1 MSPTLTE
8 TESARPVAGAARV
21 PVLEARGLTI
31 RFGELVANDA
41 VDFTVYPGEVHA
53 LLGENGAGKSTLMK
67 LLYGVYKPTDGEIL
81 VDGEPVNLTSPAVAR
96 SLGIGMVFQDL
107 RLVPALSVAENI
119 ALALPKGMPRR
130 GAALRTAIDEASER
144 FGLAVDAKATVRTLS
159 IGERQRVE
167 ILKVLMAGARLVG
180 VLDEPTSALAP
191 QEVDALFA
199 QVAKLREEGL
209 SIVII
214 THKLREA
221 RALADRVSVL
231 RGGKMIVKG
240 VAPDTLDDH
249 ALVEAMVGR
258 SVAALTK
265 ERAGAVGEAM
275 PALEMHGVT
284 INGDRGEPALRD
296 VDLVVRRGEL
306 VGVAGVSGNG
316 QRELVE
322 AVLGLRP
329 IEAGTLRVVG
339 RRMRKPDPR
348 MAIAV
353 GAAGVPEDPV
363 LQSVVPGLS
372 ILEHLAL
379 GDLKAVRRGVG
390 IDWSRARSIA
400 EEVDAMTGLRMAARH
415 RTMATLSG
423 GNIQRVVLARALGAP
438 RNLLVASYP
447 ARGLDVATTRRTQE
461 LLLEQR
467 AAGAGVLVVSED
479 IDELLD
485 LSDRIVVL
493 HAGHVAGIV
502 TPAEA
507 DRYAIGRLMLG
518 AADLTREGAA
528 A

>member
-1 MSPTLTE
+1 MNPVITSE
-8 TESARPVAGAARV
+8 TSEEAPATVVAV
-21 PVLEARGLTI
+21 KTPVLEARGLTI
-31 RFGELVANDA
+31 RFGDLVANDA
-41 VDFTVYPGEVHA
+41 VDFAVYPGEVHA

-67 LLYGVYKPTDGEIL
+67 LLYGVYHPSEGEIL
-81 VDGEPVNLTSPAVAR
+81 VDGQRVELTSPAVAR
-96 SLGIGMVFQDL
+96 DLGIGMVFQDL
-107 RLVPALSVAENI
+107 RLVPALTVQENI

-130 GAALRTAIDEASER
+130 GAALRASIEASAAK
-144 FGLAVDAKATVRTLS
+144 FGLAVDPKATVRTLS

-167 ILKVLMAGARLVG
+167 ILKVLMAGARVVG

-191 QEVDALFA
+191 QEVDALFT
-199 QVAKLREEGL
+199 QIEKLREQGL

-221 RALADRVSVL
+221 RSLADRISVL
-231 RGGKMIVKG
+231 RGGKMVLHG
-240 VAPDTLDDH
+240 VRPDTLDDQS
-249 ALVEAMVGR
+249 LVEAMVGR
-258 SVAALTK
+258 SVAALAN
-265 ERAGAVGEAM
+265 ERSAPKRDVE
-275 PALEMHGVT
+275 PALEMRNVR
-284 INGDRGEPALRD
+284 IVGDRGETALRD

-329 IEAGTLRVVG
+329 IAEGSLTMCG
-339 RRMRKPDPR
+339 RAMRRADPR
-348 MAIAV
+348 LALGL

-363 LQSVVPGLS
+363 IQSVVPGLS

-379 GDLKAVRRGVG
+379 GDLRGVRRGLG
-390 IDWSRARSIA
+390 IDWSRARELA
-400 EEVDAMTGLRMAARH
+400 EEIEAATGLRMAARH
-415 RTMATLSG
+415 RAMATLSG

-438 RNLLVASYP
+438 RALLVASYP
-447 ARGLDVATTRRTQE
+447 ARGLDIATTRRTQE

-467 AAGAGVLVVSED
+467 ANGAGVLVVSED

-493 HAGHVAGIV
+493 HDGHIAGIV

-507 DRYAIGRLMLG
+507 DRYEIGRLMLG
-518 AADLTREGAA
+518 AAA
-528 A
+528 

>member
-1 MSPTLTE
+1 MNDAKVLDVKT
-8 TESARPVAGAARV
+8 

-31 RFGELVANDA
+31 RFGDLVANDG

-67 LLYGVYKPTDGEIL
+67 LLYGVYHPNEGEIL
-81 VDGEPVNLTSPAVAR
+81 VEGSSVELSSPAVAR

-107 RLVPALSVAENI
+107 RLVPALTVAENI

-130 GAALRTAIDEASER
+130 GAALRTAIEDAAAK
-144 FGLAVDAKATVRTLS
+144 FGLAVDPKAVVRTLS

-167 ILKVLMAGARLVG
+167 ILKVLMAGAKVVG

-191 QEVDALFA
+191 QEVDALFE
-199 QVAKLREEGL
+199 QVAKLREQGL

-221 RALADRVSVL
+221 RTLADRISVL
-231 RGGKMIVKG
+231 RGGKMVLKG
-240 VAPDTLDDH
+240 VRPDSLDDQE
-249 ALVEAMVGR
+249 LVEAMVGR
-258 SVAALTK
+258 SVSALAN
-265 ERAGAVGEAM
+265 ERTPPSDEVE
-275 PALEMHGVT
+275 PALVMEGVR
-284 INGDRGEPALRD
+284 INGDRGEAALRD
-296 VDLVVRRGEL
+296 VNLVVRRGEL

-329 IEAGTLRVVG
+329 IAAGSMSVG
-339 RRMRKPDPR
+339 GRPMRRPDPR
-348 MAIAV
+348 LAISV
-353 GAAGVPEDPV
+353 GCAGVPEDPV

-390 IDWSRARSIA
+390 IDWERAAALA
-400 EEVDAMTGLRMAARH
+400 EELDSATGLRMAARD

-423 GNIQRVVLARALGAP
+423 GNIQRVVLARALGAQ
-438 RNLLVASYP
+438 RSLVVASYP
-447 ARGLDVATTRRTQE
+447 ARGLDIATTRRTQE
-461 LLLEQR
+461 LLIEQR
-467 AAGAGVLVVSED
+467 EGGAGVLVVSED

-493 HAGHVAGIV
+493 HDGHVAGIV

-507 DRYAIGRLMLG
+507 DRYEIGRLMLG
-518 AADLTREGAA
+518 AAA
-528 A
+528 